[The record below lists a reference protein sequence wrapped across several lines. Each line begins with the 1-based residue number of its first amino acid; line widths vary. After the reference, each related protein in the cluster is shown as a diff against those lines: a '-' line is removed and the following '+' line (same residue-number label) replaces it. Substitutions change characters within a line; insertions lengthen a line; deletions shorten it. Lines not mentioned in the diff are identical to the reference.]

1 MWIFWWILAN
11 VVVTTNSAGCFISNL
26 LQESHNSCNG
36 AEKRKLTNNKSW
48 PFKKSKKKE
57 TQDKHFQKAIL
68 AYQFVLQ
75 RSNKLKMLLPL
86 LIFFPPL
93 VIDPWMECLCGLLL
107 LSRTNHTNQPHIIV
121 SFVITFCSLQ
131 QPKWFGSQNLTW
143 NNELAFLF
151 LNKSSILLFSNTG
164 VVLIG
169 HKTINIP
176 DIFSGEYYSEYNKV
190 VLAFLTRPSS
200 AFQSHSLVFVVLPSV
215 CWSHDVSIQKEVNS
229 NKFNGNYIFAHYCI
243 LCAWTCLLK

>member
-1 MWIFWWILAN
+1 MLVWPIIIEQNTPHKPTPYYCVICNYILQSF
-11 VVVTTNSAGCFISNL
+11 NSL
-26 LQESHNSCNG
+26 
-36 AEKRKLTNNKSW
+36 
-48 PFKKSKKKE
+48 
-57 TQDKHFQKAIL
+57 
-68 AYQFVLQ
+68 
-75 RSNKLKMLLPL
+75 
-86 LIFFPPL
+86 
-93 VIDPWMECLCGLLL
+93 
-107 LSRTNHTNQPHIIV
+107 
-121 SFVITFCSLQ
+121 
-131 QPKWFGSQNLTW
+131 GSQNLTW

-190 VLAFLTRPSS
+190 VLAFLLITHLTRPSS
-200 AFQSHSLVFVVLPSV
+200 AFQSHSLVFLVLPSV
-215 CWSHDVSIQKEVNS
+215 CWNHDVSIQKEVNS